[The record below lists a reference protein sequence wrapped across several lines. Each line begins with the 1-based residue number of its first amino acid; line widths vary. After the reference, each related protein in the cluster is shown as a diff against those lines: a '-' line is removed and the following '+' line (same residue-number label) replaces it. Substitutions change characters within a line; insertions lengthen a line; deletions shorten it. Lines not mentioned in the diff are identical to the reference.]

1 MSDNI
6 EKQYH
11 IFWTNFFKALGP
23 IKPYFLGAFSGICS
37 TCLIQPIDI
46 VKTRIIKASEQRA
59 RGIMTN
65 TTNPVKIVKKLW
77 RKNGI
82 ISLYTGLQAGI
93 MREIFYASIKMGWYQ
108 VLMDQYS
115 AKHGGKKPGLLEKS
129 IYSMA
134 SGGLGAAVSNPA
146 DKIMVEF

>member
-1 MSDNI
+1 MSNI
-6 EKQYH
+6 VKKEYH
-11 IFWTNFFKALGP
+11 VFWTNFFNSLGS

-59 RGIMTN
+59 RGIMTA
-65 TTNPVKIVKKLW
+65 TTNPVEIVKSLW
-77 RKNGI
+77 RKNGV

-115 AKHGGKKPGLLEKS
+115 QRNNGK
-129 IYSMA
+129 
-134 SGGLGAAVSNPA
+134 
-146 DKIMVEF
+146 